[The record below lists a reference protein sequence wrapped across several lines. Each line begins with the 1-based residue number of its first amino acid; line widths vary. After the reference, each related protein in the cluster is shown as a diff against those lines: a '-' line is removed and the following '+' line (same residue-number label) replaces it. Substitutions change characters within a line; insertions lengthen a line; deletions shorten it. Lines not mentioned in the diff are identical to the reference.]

1 MKVLNIYVLVVKAL
15 YLTGKLAFNPPQSL
29 FSKSFTY
36 KNLIRKN
43 EENT

>member
-1 MKVLNIYVLVVKAL
+1 MKVLNIYVSVGKVL
-15 YLTGKLAFNPPQSL
+15 YLTGKLACTPSQAL

-36 KNLIRKN
+36 KKLIRKN